1 MVICSNCLLIKMLR
15 LFSIAWCLLAFST
28 QAQLLQDIQSL
39 SAEQMQGRKTGSDGA
54 ALARQFIAQ
63 RYASL
68 QLSAFNPG
76 YRQQFYYGF
85 GQNKVAINVL
95 GYQRGCTYPEHYI
108 AVTAHYDHLGKQGR
122 KVFYGADDNAS
133 GVAAML
139 ELAARLSQACPAY
152 SYLFIATDAEES
164 GLYGSKAFV
173 AAPPVPLGN
182 IVLNLNLDMISRPD
196 RRGRLYLTGARRYP
210 ALMAQLEHDF
220 SKLQFLH
227 HSGPPRMPRNN
238 PRSDWLNA
246 SDHGPFY
253 RAGIPYLFF
262 GGQDHSHYHTPDDT
276 WLRIDPEFLTM
287 ALQVIWHSVQWLEQQ
302 TPATLRAEKT

>member
-1 MVICSNCLLIKMLR
+1 MWRLLVASCCLLI
-15 LFSIAWCLLAFST
+15 FGA

-39 SAEQMQGRKTGSDGA
+39 SAAQMQGRKTGSDGA
-54 ALARQFIAQ
+54 ELARRFIAQ

-76 YRQQFYYGF
+76 YRQQFNYGS
-85 GQNKVAINVL
+85 GQNKVAVNML

-122 KVFYGADDNAS
+122 KVFHGADDNAS

-182 IVLNLNLDMISRPD
+182 IVLNLNIDMIGRPD
-196 RRGRLYLTGARRYP
+196 RHGRLYLTGARRYP
-210 ALMAQLEHDF
+210 ALIEQLEQDF

-227 HSGPPRMPRNN
+227 HRGPPRMPRNN
-238 PRSDWLNA
+238 PRSDWPNA
-246 SDHGPFY
+246 SDHGPFH
-253 RAGIPYLFF
+253 RVGIPYLFF
-262 GGQDHSHYHTPDDT
+262 GGQDHPHYHTPDDT
-276 WLRIDPEFLTM
+276 WQRIEPELLTM
-287 ALQVIWHSVQWLEQQ
+287 ALQAIWHSVQWLEQQ
-302 TPATLRAEKT
+302 APDTLRAEKR